1 MKTELQKQQ
10 ISFCKHSKFLIKMS
24 TINAVNTKRVWIVV
38 LGDIGRSPRMQNHVK
53 SFAEN
58 GYLVEV
64 IGYVESRVNQV
75 KK

>member
-1 MKTELQKQQ
+1 MT
-10 ISFCKHSKFLIKMS
+10 
-24 TINAVNTKRVWIVV
+24 TVNPVSTKRVWVVV

-64 IGYVESRVNQV
+64 VGYLESRVNQV
-75 KK
+75 NLFTQHVYSFRPELITIANRTD

>member
-1 MKTELQKQQ
+1 MT
-10 ISFCKHSKFLIKMS
+10 
-24 TINAVNTKRVWIVV
+24 AVNTKRVWIVV

-64 IGYVESRVNQV
+64 VGYMESRVNQV
-75 KK
+75 NKVIYAISKMYVN

>member
-1 MKTELQKQQ
+1 
-10 ISFCKHSKFLIKMS
+10 MS